1 MAFLAVQNHPLQL
14 ECKPGG
20 LEKQQ
25 GGQLRDH
32 LRGLKPQQHDPGEPG
47 TFSKSRSHL
56 SLTPADVFHNLPT
69 CSLWF
74 SATPEQ

>member
-32 LRGLKPQQHDPGEPG
+32 PRGLKPQQHDPGEPG
-47 TFSKSRSHL
+47 PFPPQSDPS
-56 SLTPADVFHNLPT
+56 
-69 CSLWF
+69 
-74 SATPEQ
+74 

>member
-32 LRGLKPQQHDPGEPG
+32 PRGLKPQQHDPGEPG
-47 TFSKSRSHL
+47 PFPRGPRGPFPPQSDPS
-56 SLTPADVFHNLPT
+56 
-69 CSLWF
+69 
-74 SATPEQ
+74 